1 MLTLQSFTFSLSWP
15 DSMHLESVMGLLFFH
30 YFSNAT
36 QISAKTVKD
45 DVRNEWAHCDFAE
58 WDPVKFQSC
67 FKEMQQ
73 LVQSLGLPVA
83 DETKI
88 LSELNDWENK
98 GNLI

>member
-1 MLTLQSFTFSLSWP
+1 MAKFNAFGKCDGSA
-15 DSMHLESVMGLLFFH
+15 VLLLLGEVPV
-30 YFSNAT
+30 FSNAT
-36 QISAKTVKD
+36 QSSAKTVKD
-45 DVRNEWAHCDFAE
+45 DVRNEWAHCDFAK

-73 LVQSLGLPVA
+73 LVQSLGLPIA

>member
-1 MLTLQSFTFSLSWP
+1 MAKFNAFGNCDGSAVLSLLGEVP
-15 DSMHLESVMGLLFFH
+15 V
-30 YFSNAT
+30 FSNAT